1 LEHRS
6 KDSVNSVELQ
16 YFCGD
21 EAVPMSELETPSTQP
36 ADPTAWP
43 HRPLVSV
50 VLSFGIAIILAEQ
63 SADQLVWG
71 FILSGV
77 FAGVCVGVA
86 LRWRAAR
93 SLLLAAACTLVLGY
107 AYTLWSAVYLPAD
120 HVSRHLVP
128 TPITLEGQ
136 ILRAMKTGQGKTTLD
151 LSARALI
158 ADTAVTPVSGRV
170 RLTAAD
176 FEPPVEAGDTVR
188 VHRIRL
194 RRPSGFRNPGAFDFG
209 RYLARRGIYATGTVG
224 KADRVEVVHRL
235 PNSFPG
241 RFSRFKADLMA
252 HINRVMPEPEAGITQ
267 EMVFGVPGAVPPE
280 AREAFV
286 ASGTAHLM
294 SVSGLHV
301 GFVYAAVFFVLR
313 PVLINV
319 RFRLFARFS
328 GGPRP
333 SKLTALCGLVA
344 VVGYACLVG
353 PNFPTIR
360 STLMIA
366 TYVLAYLFD
375 RDGDPFHTTALAA
388 LLILALYPLAL
399 FDIGFQ
405 LSFAGV
411 LAILYANRLL
421 HPPGDAGDAGTR
433 GLSARLKGKLWD
445 AMLISVFASLGTAP
459 LALYY
464 FQRVPLIAP
473 LANIVVVP
481 VASPIVPLGLLA
493 PFAAL
498 LSQAL
503 GDVLFQLTA
512 LAITFMYALVR
523 FFAAI
528 PYAAPRLGSVSLP
541 AIVFAYG
548 TLLLVPYHRAYRLAR
563 WGVGGGTLLV
573 GVWLTWPWLFPEGH
587 GQLRVTFLDVGQ
599 GEASFIRFPHG
610 ATMLIDGGGSYR
622 DDFDIGQRVVAPFLW
637 HKRLRTVDYVV
648 ATHPHPDHAKG
659 LRFILQDFRVQQFWD
674 NGAPLQSGWYRG
686 LRETAIERGIY
697 RDVVA
702 EGFQSTTI
710 DGVRLDLLHPSTA
723 FQPQAERR
731 ARTQEDRDENNR
743 SLVLK
748 LTYGAIS
755 FLFAGDIEQEAEAF
769 LLHTGRDIRAT
780 VLKAPHHGSRTSSSD
795 AFLRAVGPSAV
806 VFSVQR
812 DNRFGHPAPAVVA
825 RYEAFGAQ
833 IFRTDHHGAL
843 TFWTDGHSL
852 WVERY
857 GDQPVT
863 VSAAAPS
870 SPAAS
875 VMPAPAAAP
884 PSRSAPPP
892 AASGQPTGWGNR
904 PESPAPPPPDSAA
917 CSAGS
922 EPACR

>member
-1 LEHRS
+1 
-6 KDSVNSVELQ
+6 
-16 YFCGD
+16 
-21 EAVPMSELETPSTQP
+21 
-36 ADPTAWP
+36 
-43 HRPLVSV
+43 
-50 VLSFGIAIILAEQ
+50 
-63 SADQLVWG
+63 
-71 FILSGV
+71 
-77 FAGVCVGVA
+77 
-86 LRWRAAR
+86 
-93 SLLLAAACTLVLGY
+93 VLGY
-107 AYTLWSAVYLPAD
+107 AYTLWSVVYLPAD
-120 HVSRHLVP
+120 HISRHLVP

-136 ILRAMKTGQGKTTLD
+136 ILRSMKTGQGKTTLD

-158 ADTAVTPVSGRV
+158 ADTTVTPVSGRV

-176 FEPPVEAGDTVR
+176 FAPAVEAGDIVH

-209 RYLARRGIYATGTVG
+209 RYLARRGIYATGIVG
-224 KADRVEVVHRL
+224 KADRLEVIHRSPHSSL
-235 PNSFPG
+235 
-241 RFSRFKADLMA
+241 RQFSRFKAELMA
-252 HINRVMPEPEAGITQ
+252 QISRVMPEPEAGITQ
-267 EMVFGVPGAVPPE
+267 EMVFGVPGAVVPE

-301 GFVYAAVFFVLR
+301 AFVYAAVFFVLR
-313 PVLINV
+313 PLLVNV
-319 RFRLFARFS
+319 RFRLFTRFS

-333 SKLTALCGLVA
+333 SKLTALGGLVA

-388 LLILALYPLAL
+388 LLILAVYPFAL

-411 LAILYANRLL
+411 LAILYANRFL
-421 HPPGDAGDAGTR
+421 HPPGDAREADAR
-433 GLSARLKGKLWD
+433 GLSARIKEKLRD
-445 AMLISVFASLGTAP
+445 AVLISVFASLGTAP

-493 PFAAL
+493 PLVGL

-503 GDVLFQLTA
+503 GDMLFQLTA
-512 LAITFMYALVR
+512 LAITFMYALIR

-528 PYAAPRLGSVSLP
+528 PYAGPRLGWVSLP
-541 AIVFAYG
+541 AMVFAYG
-548 TLLLVPYHRAYRLAR
+548 TLLLVPYRRAHRLAR
-563 WGVGGGTLLV
+563 WGIGGGALLV

-587 GQLRVTFLDVGQ
+587 GQLWVTFLDVGQ

-610 ATMLIDGGGSYR
+610 TTMLIDGGGSYR
-622 DDFDIGQRVVAPFLW
+622 DDFDIGQRIVAPFLW
-637 HKRLRTVDYVV
+637 HKGVRTVDYVV

-659 LRFILQDFRVQQFWD
+659 LRFILQDFRVRQFWD

-686 LRETAIERGIY
+686 LREAALGHGIY

-702 EGFQSTTI
+702 EGFHSATI
-710 DGVRLDLLHPSTA
+710 DGVRLDLLHPSPA
-723 FQPQAERR
+723 FRPEAERR

-755 FLFAGDIEQEAEAF
+755 FLFPGDIEQEAEAF
-769 LLHTGRDIRAT
+769 LLQTGRNVNAT
-780 VLKAPHHGSRTSSSD
+780 VLKAPHHGSRTSSSE

-812 DNRFGHPAPAVVA
+812 DNRFGHPAPAVLA

-833 IFRTDHHGAL
+833 IFRTDHDGAI
-843 TFWTDGHSL
+843 TMWTDGQTL
-852 WVERY
+852 
-857 GDQPVT
+857 G
-863 VSAAAPS
+863 AAPYDGQ
-870 SPAAS
+870 AAM
-875 VMPAPAAAP
+875 VVIP
-884 PSRSAPPP
+884 
-892 AASGQPTGWGNR
+892 GQRQLADTLIP
-904 PESPAPPPPDSAA
+904 
-917 CSAGS
+917 
-922 EPACR
+922 